1 MRHIAIVFD
10 CGATNVRVVAISN
23 HGEILAS
30 KSLPNETDEDPNLVG
45 GRIWDLDKL
54 WNKLALASKEVM
66 SKIDTKQIV
75 GVTFTTFGVD
85 GTFVDNKGNLLY
97 PVVSWQCN
105 RTESIVKRIN
115 KYISTERLYQL
126 SGVFPYAFNT
136 IYKMVWFKE
145 NHPELFKDAYRFLFI
160 PSLLMNRLSDTLK
173 NDATMMGTSMMSD
186 LKKRQ
191 FSDEIL
197 GALNID
203 SSLFGEIGE
212 SGQQAGIVNEKGF
225 DETYIPVGTPIF
237 FAGHDTQFAVFGSGA
252 KLNELVL
259 SSGTWEILMGRSVV
273 NQLKSVPLQ
282 SNLTRELDAEEGICN
297 TGQTWLASGVLEWFF
312 RQFYPNLTG
321 DELYDTVA
329 MEAEKVELG
338 KSGITINPDFYKE
351 TDASQG
357 GGIQGL
363 TISTTRAEIYSA
375 LLESLSFRLREALE
389 SLQEACSFKA
399 TQIICVGGG
408 SKNKR
413 WNQLRAD
420 ICQIPI
426 KLIDQKET
434 TVLGASFFIFA
445 GVGLYASAEDSR
457 EYVDYNPQTI
467 TPNREKKEF
476 WDEQYESYLKN
487 KLHSK

>member
-10 CGATNVRVVAISN
+10 CGATNVRVVAITN

-30 KSLPNETDEDPNLVG
+30 KSLPNETDEDPNLEDG
-45 GRIWDLDKL
+45 KIWDIDKL
-54 WNKLALASKEVM
+54 WLKLSLASKEVM

-85 GTFVDNKGNLLY
+85 GTFVDKKGEILY
-97 PVVSWQCN
+97 PVISWQCN

-115 KYISTERLYQL
+115 KYISTECLYEI

-145 NHPELFKDAYRFLFI
+145 NRPELFTDSHRFLFI
-160 PSLLMNRLSDTLK
+160 PSLLINRLSDAMQ
-173 NDATMMGTSMMSD
+173 NDATMMGTSMMSV
-186 LKKRQ
+186 LQKRQ

-203 SSLFGEIGE
+203 SSLFGDIGQPGE
-212 SGQQAGIVNEKGF
+212 QAGIVNAQGAE
-225 DETYIPVGTPIF
+225 DTHIPVGTPIF
-237 FAGHDTQFAVFGSGA
+237 LAGHDTQFAVFGSGA

-259 SSGTWEILMGRSVV
+259 SSGTWEILMARSTVDT
-273 NQLKSVPLQ
+273 LKSVQLE
-282 SNLTRELDAEEGICN
+282 SSLTRELDAIKGVCN
-297 TGQTWLASGVLEWFF
+297 TGQNWLASGVLEWFF
-312 RQFYPNLTG
+312 RNFYPNLKG
-321 DELYDTVA
+321 DALYDTVA
-329 MEAEKVELG
+329 SDAEKIEPG
-338 KSGITINPDFYKE
+338 KSGLLINSDFYKE
-351 TDASQG
+351 TDASHG
-357 GGIQGL
+357 GSIKGL
-363 TISTTRAEIYSA
+363 TISTKREEIYCA

-389 SLQEACSFKA
+389 SLQEAGGFKA
-399 TQIICVGGG
+399 RQIICVGGG

-420 ICQIPI
+420 ICQVPV

-434 TVLGASFFIFA
+434 TVLGASFFVFA
-445 GVGLYASAEDSR
+445 GSGINASIEESR
-457 EYVDYNPQTI
+457 DQVDYNPQMI
-467 TPNREKKEF
+467 MPHSEKKEF
-476 WDEQYESYLKN
+476 WDEQYNVYLKN